1 MNNTFLVSIVMP
13 YYKKELYVD
22 ESIQSILNQSYK
34 NFELIL
40 VNDDIEN
47 KNFIN
52 RVSNLDQRIRL
63 IHNDKNLGAGLSRN
77 KAIALS
83 KGEYIAFCDSDD
95 LWKKDKLEL
104 QLNFMKK
111 FNLNFSFTSYDI
123 IDENN
128 KFIKIRRAPYFV
140 DFKKLRNSCDIGLS
154 TIITKR
160 NIFEDNKYQFSNLK
174 TKEDYVL
181 WLKLAQSGVEMKG
194 FDQNLTSWRKSKN
207 SLSSSIF
214 QKLIDGYRVYRIH
227 LGYGRFKSLF
237 YLMILSINFVLKN

>member
-1 MNNTFLVSIVMP
+1 MFLVSIIMP
-13 YYKKELYVD
+13 YYKKELYVS
-22 ESIQSILNQSYK
+22 ESVQSILNQSYT

-40 VNDDIEN
+40 VNDDTEN

-52 RVSNLDQRIRL
+52 KISNFDQRIRL

-77 KAIALS
+77 KAIVFS

-95 LWKKDKLEL
+95 LWKKNKLEL

-128 KFIKIRRAPYFV
+128 KLIKTRKAPNFV

-154 TIITKR
+154 TIIAKK
-160 NIFEDNKYQFSNLK
+160 NIFRGNKYQFSNLK

-181 WLKLAQSGVEMKG
+181 WLKFAQDGIEMKG
-194 FDQNLTSWRKSKN
+194 FDQNLSSWRKTKN

-214 QKLIDGYRVYRIH
+214 QKLIDGYRVYREH
-227 LGYGRFKSLF
+227 LGYGIFKSLF
-237 YLMILSINFVLKN
+237 YLIILSINFVLKN

>member
-1 MNNTFLVSIVMP
+1 MP
-13 YYKKELYVD
+13 YYKKELYVS
-22 ESIQSILNQSYK
+22 ESVQSILNQSYT

-40 VNDDIEN
+40 VNDDTEN

-52 RVSNLDQRIRL
+52 KISNFDQRIRL

-77 KAIALS
+77 KAIVHS

-95 LWKKDKLEL
+95 LWKQNKLEL

-128 KFIKIRRAPYFV
+128 KFIKIRKAPNFV

-154 TIITKR
+154 TIIAKK
-160 NIFEDNKYQFSNLK
+160 NIFKGNKYQFSNLK
-174 TKEDYVL
+174 TKEDYIL
-181 WLKLAQSGVEMKG
+181 WLKFAQDGIEMKG
-194 FDQNLTSWRKSKN
+194 FDQNLSSWRKTKN

-214 QKLIDGYRVYRIH
+214 QKLIDGYRVYREH
-227 LGYGRFKSLF
+227 LGYGIFKSLF
-237 YLMILSINFVLKN
+237 YLIILSINFVLKN

>member
-1 MNNTFLVSIVMP
+1 MFLVSIIMP
-13 YYKKELYVD
+13 YYKKELYVSD
-22 ESIQSILNQSYK
+22 SIQSILEQSYT

-40 VNDDIEN
+40 VNDDTEN
-47 KNFIN
+47 KDFIN
-52 RVSNLDQRIRL
+52 KISNFDQRIRL

-77 KAIALS
+77 KAIVLS

-95 LWKKDKLEL
+95 LWKKKKLEL

-128 KFIKIRRAPYFV
+128 KFIKIRKAPKFV

-154 TIITKR
+154 TIIAKK
-160 NIFEDNKYQFSNLK
+160 NIFKGNKYQFSNLK

-181 WLKLAQSGVEMKG
+181 WLKFAQDGIEMKG
-194 FDQNLTSWRKSKN
+194 LDQNLSSWRKTKN
-207 SLSSSIF
+207 SLSSSTF
-214 QKLIDGYRVYRIH
+214 QKLIDGYRVYREY
-227 LGYGRFKSLF
+227 LGYSIFKSLF
-237 YLMILSINFVLKN
+237 YLIILSINFVLKN

>member
-1 MNNTFLVSIVMP
+1 MP
-13 YYKKELYVD
+13 YYKKELYVS
-22 ESIQSILNQSYK
+22 ESIQSILEQSYT

-40 VNDDIEN
+40 VNDDTEN
-47 KNFIN
+47 KDFIN
-52 RVSNLDQRIRL
+52 KISNFDQRIRL

-77 KAIALS
+77 KAIVLS

-95 LWKKDKLEL
+95 LWKKNKLEL

-128 KFIKIRRAPYFV
+128 KLIKIRKAPSFV

-154 TIITKR
+154 TIIAKK
-160 NIFEDNKYQFSNLK
+160 NIFRDNKYQFSNLK

-181 WLKLAQSGVEMKG
+181 WLKFAQDGIEMKG
-194 FDQNLTSWRKSKN
+194 FDQNLSSWRKTKN

-214 QKLIDGYRVYRIH
+214 QKLIDGYRVYREH
-227 LGYGRFKSLF
+227 LGYGIFKSLF
-237 YLMILSINFVLKN
+237 YLIILSINFILKN

>member
-1 MNNTFLVSIVMP
+1 MP
-13 YYKKELYVD
+13 YYKKELYVS
-22 ESIQSILNQSYK
+22 ESVQSILNQSYT

-40 VNDDIEN
+40 VNDDTEN

-52 RVSNLDQRIRL
+52 KISNFDQRIRL

-77 KAIALS
+77 KAIVLS

-95 LWKKDKLEL
+95 LWKKNKLEL

-128 KFIKIRRAPYFV
+128 KLIKIRKAPSFV
-140 DFKKLRNSCDIGLS
+140 EFKKLRNSCEIGLS
-154 TIITKR
+154 TIIAKK
-160 NIFEDNKYQFSNLK
+160 NIFRDNKYQFSNLK

-181 WLKLAQSGVEMKG
+181 WLKFAQDGIEMKG
-194 FDQNLTSWRKSKN
+194 FDQNLSSWRKTKN

-214 QKLIDGYRVYRIH
+214 QKLIDGYRVYREH
-227 LGYGRFKSLF
+227 LGYVIFKSLF
-237 YLMILSINFVLKN
+237 YLIILSINFVLKN

>member
-1 MNNTFLVSIVMP
+1 MFLVSIIMP
-13 YYKKELYVD
+13 YYKKELYVS
-22 ESIQSILNQSYK
+22 ESVQSILNQSYT

-40 VNDDIEN
+40 VNDDTEN

-52 RVSNLDQRIRL
+52 KISNFDQRIRL

-77 KAIALS
+77 KAIVLS

-95 LWKKDKLEL
+95 LWKKNKLEL

-128 KFIKIRRAPYFV
+128 KFIKIRKAPNFV

-154 TIITKR
+154 TIIAKK
-160 NIFEDNKYQFSNLK
+160 NIFKGNKYQFSNLK
-174 TKEDYVL
+174 TKEDYIL
-181 WLKLAQSGVEMKG
+181 WLKFAQDGIEMKG
-194 FDQNLTSWRKSKN
+194 FDQNLSSWRKTKN

-214 QKLIDGYRVYRIH
+214 QKLIDGYRVYREH
-227 LGYGRFKSLF
+227 LGYGIFKSLF
-237 YLMILSINFVLKN
+237 YLIILSINFILKN

>member
-1 MNNTFLVSIVMP
+1 MFLVSIIMP
-13 YYKKELYVD
+13 YYKKELYVS
-22 ESIQSILNQSYK
+22 ESVQSILNQSYT

-40 VNDDIEN
+40 VNDDTEN

-52 RVSNLDQRIRL
+52 KISNFDQRIRL

-77 KAIALS
+77 KAIVLS

-95 LWKKDKLEL
+95 LWKKNKLEL

-128 KFIKIRRAPYFV
+128 KLIKIRKAPSFV

-154 TIITKR
+154 TIIAKK
-160 NIFEDNKYQFSNLK
+160 NIFRDNKYQFSNLK

-181 WLKLAQSGVEMKG
+181 WLKFAQDGIEMKG
-194 FDQNLTSWRKSKN
+194 FDQNLSSWRKTKN

-214 QKLIDGYRVYRIH
+214 QKLIDGYRVYREH
-227 LGYGRFKSLF
+227 LGYGIFKSLF
-237 YLMILSINFVLKN
+237 YLIILSVNFVLKN

>member
-1 MNNTFLVSIVMP
+1 MP
-13 YYKKELYVD
+13 YYKKELYVS
-22 ESIQSILNQSYK
+22 ESIQSILEQSYT

-40 VNDDIEN
+40 VNDDTEN
-47 KNFIN
+47 KDFIN
-52 RVSNLDQRIRL
+52 KISNFDQRIRL

-95 LWKKDKLEL
+95 LWKKNKLEL

-128 KFIKIRRAPYFV
+128 KLIKIRKAPSFV

-154 TIITKR
+154 TIIAKK
-160 NIFEDNKYQFSNLK
+160 NIFRDNKYQFSNLK

-181 WLKLAQSGVEMKG
+181 WLKFAQDGIEMKG
-194 FDQNLTSWRKSKN
+194 FDQNLSSWRKTKN

-214 QKLIDGYRVYRIH
+214 QKLIDGYRVYREH
-227 LGYGRFKSLF
+227 LGYGIFKSLF
-237 YLMILSINFVLKN
+237 YLIILSINFVLKN

>member
-1 MNNTFLVSIVMP
+1 MKNIFLVSIIMP

-40 VNDDIEN
+40 INDDIEN

-52 RVSNLDQRIRL
+52 KISNLDQRIRL
-63 IHNDKNLGAGLSRN
+63 IHNEKNLGAGLSRN
-77 KAIALS
+77 KAISFS

-95 LWKKDKLEL
+95 LWKKNKLEL

-111 FNLNFSFTSYDI
+111 FNLNFTFTSYDI

-128 KFIKIRRAPYFV
+128 KFIKIRKAPNFV
-140 DFKKLRNSCDIGLS
+140 NFKKLRNSCDIGLS
-154 TIITKR
+154 TIIIKR
-160 NIFEDNKYQFSNLK
+160 NIFEGNKYQFSNLK

-181 WLKLAQSGVEMKG
+181 WLKFAQGGIEMKG
-194 FDQNLTSWRKSKN
+194 LDQNLTSWRKTKN
-207 SLSSSIF
+207 SLSSSIS
-214 QKLIDGYRVYRIH
+214 QKLIDGYRVYRMH
-227 LGYGRFKSLF
+227 LRYGRLKSLF
-237 YLMILSINFVLKN
+237 YLIILSINFVLKN

>member
-1 MNNTFLVSIVMP
+1 MFLVSIIMP
-13 YYKKELYVD
+13 YYKKELYVS
-22 ESIQSILNQSYK
+22 ESVQSILNQSYT

-40 VNDDIEN
+40 VNDDTEN

-52 RVSNLDQRIRL
+52 KISNFDQRIRL
-63 IHNDKNLGAGLSRN
+63 IHNDKNLGAGLTRN
-77 KAIALS
+77 KAIVHS

-95 LWKKDKLEL
+95 LWKQNKLEL

-128 KFIKIRRAPYFV
+128 KLIKIRKAPSFV

-154 TIITKR
+154 TIIAKK
-160 NIFEDNKYQFSNLK
+160 NIFRDNKYQFSNLK
-174 TKEDYVL
+174 TKEDYIL
-181 WLKLAQSGVEMKG
+181 WLKFAQDGIEMKG
-194 FDQNLTSWRKSKN
+194 FDQNLSSWRKTKN

-214 QKLIDGYRVYRIH
+214 QKLIDGYRVYREH
-227 LGYGRFKSLF
+227 LGYGIFKSLF
-237 YLMILSINFVLKN
+237 YLIILSINFVLKN

>member
-1 MNNTFLVSIVMP
+1 MP
-13 YYKKELYVD
+13 YYKKELYVS
-22 ESIQSILNQSYK
+22 ESVQSILNQSYT

-40 VNDDIEN
+40 VNDDTEN

-52 RVSNLDQRIRL
+52 KISNFDQRIRL

-77 KAIALS
+77 KAIVLS
-83 KGEYIAFCDSDD
+83 NGEYIAFCDSDD
-95 LWKKDKLEL
+95 LWKKNKLEL

-128 KFIKIRRAPYFV
+128 KLIKIRKAPNFV

-154 TIITKR
+154 TIIAKK
-160 NIFEDNKYQFSNLK
+160 NIFRGNKYQFSNLK

-181 WLKLAQSGVEMKG
+181 WLKFAQDGIEMKG
-194 FDQNLTSWRKSKN
+194 FDQNLSSWRKTKN

-214 QKLIDGYRVYRIH
+214 QKLIDGYRVYREH
-227 LGYGRFKSLF
+227 LGYGIFKSLF
-237 YLMILSINFVLKN
+237 YLIILSVNFVLKN

>member
-1 MNNTFLVSIVMP
+1 MP
-13 YYKKELYVD
+13 YYKKELYVS
-22 ESIQSILNQSYK
+22 ESVQSILNQSYT

-40 VNDDIEN
+40 VNDDTEN

-52 RVSNLDQRIRL
+52 KISNFDQRIRL

-77 KAIALS
+77 KAIVLS

-95 LWKKDKLEL
+95 LWKKNKLEL

-128 KFIKIRRAPYFV
+128 KFIKIRKAPNFV

-154 TIITKR
+154 TIIAKK
-160 NIFEDNKYQFSNLK
+160 NIFRDNKYQFSNLK

-181 WLKLAQSGVEMKG
+181 WLKFAQDGIEMKG
-194 FDQNLTSWRKSKN
+194 FDQNLSSWRKTKN

-214 QKLIDGYRVYRIH
+214 QKLIDGYRVYREH
-227 LGYGRFKSLF
+227 LGYGIFKSLF
-237 YLMILSINFVLKN
+237 YLIILSINFVLKN

>member
-1 MNNTFLVSIVMP
+1 MFLVSIIMP
-13 YYKKELYVD
+13 YYKKELYVS
-22 ESIQSILNQSYK
+22 ESVQSILNQSYT

-40 VNDDIEN
+40 VNDDTEN

-52 RVSNLDQRIRL
+52 KISNFDQRIRL

-77 KAIALS
+77 KAIVLS

-95 LWKKDKLEL
+95 LWKKNKLEL

-128 KFIKIRRAPYFV
+128 KLIKIRKAPSFV

-154 TIITKR
+154 TIIAKK
-160 NIFEDNKYQFSNLK
+160 NIFRDNKYQFSNLK

-181 WLKLAQSGVEMKG
+181 WLKFAQDGIEMKG
-194 FDQNLTSWRKSKN
+194 FDQNLSSWRKTKN

-214 QKLIDGYRVYRIH
+214 QKLIDGYRVYREH
-227 LGYGRFKSLF
+227 LGYGIFKSLF
-237 YLMILSINFVLKN
+237 YLIILSINFILKN

>member
-1 MNNTFLVSIVMP
+1 MP
-13 YYKKELYVD
+13 YYKKELYVS
-22 ESIQSILNQSYK
+22 ESVQSILNQSYT

-40 VNDDIEN
+40 VNDDTEN

-52 RVSNLDQRIRL
+52 KISNFDQRIRL

-77 KAIALS
+77 KAIVLS

-95 LWKKDKLEL
+95 LWKKNKLEL

-128 KFIKIRRAPYFV
+128 KFIKIRKAPNFV

-154 TIITKR
+154 TIIAKK
-160 NIFEDNKYQFSNLK
+160 NIFKGNKYQFSNLK
-174 TKEDYVL
+174 TKEDYIL
-181 WLKLAQSGVEMKG
+181 WLKFAQDGIEMKG
-194 FDQNLTSWRKSKN
+194 FDQNLSSWRKTKN

-214 QKLIDGYRVYRIH
+214 QKLIDGYRVYREH
-227 LGYGRFKSLF
+227 LGYGIFKSLF
-237 YLMILSINFVLKN
+237 YLIILSINFILKN

>member
-1 MNNTFLVSIVMP
+1 MP
-13 YYKKELYVD
+13 YYKKEPYVS
-22 ESIQSILNQSYK
+22 ESIKSILNQSYK

-52 RVSNLDQRIRL
+52 KISNLDHRIRL

-77 KAIALS
+77 KAIVLS

-95 LWKKDKLEL
+95 LWKKNKLEL

-128 KFIKIRRAPYFV
+128 KLIKIRKAPSFV

-154 TIITKR
+154 TIIAKK
-160 NIFEDNKYQFSNLK
+160 NIFRDNKYQFSNLK

-181 WLKLAQSGVEMKG
+181 WLKFAQDGIEMKG
-194 FDQNLTSWRKSKN
+194 FDQNLSSWRKTKN

-214 QKLIDGYRVYRIH
+214 QKLIDGYRVYREH

-237 YLMILSINFVLKN
+237 YLIILSINFVLKN

>member
-1 MNNTFLVSIVMP
+1 MP
-13 YYKKELYVD
+13 YYKKELYVS
-22 ESIQSILNQSYK
+22 ESVQSILNQSYT

-40 VNDDIEN
+40 VNDDTEN

-52 RVSNLDQRIRL
+52 KISNFDQRIRL

-77 KAIALS
+77 KAIVHS

-95 LWKKDKLEL
+95 LWKKNKLEL

-128 KFIKIRRAPYFV
+128 KFIKIRKAPNFV

-154 TIITKR
+154 TIIAKK
-160 NIFEDNKYQFSNLK
+160 NIFKGNKYQFSNLK
-174 TKEDYVL
+174 TKEDYIL
-181 WLKLAQSGVEMKG
+181 WLKFAQDGIEMKG
-194 FDQNLTSWRKSKN
+194 FDQNLSSWRKTKN

-214 QKLIDGYRVYRIH
+214 QKLIDGYRVYREH
-227 LGYGRFKSLF
+227 LGYGIFKSLF
-237 YLMILSINFVLKN
+237 YLIILSINFILKN

>member
-1 MNNTFLVSIVMP
+1 MP
-13 YYKKELYVD
+13 YYKKELYVS
-22 ESIQSILNQSYK
+22 ESVQSILNQSYT

-40 VNDDIEN
+40 VNDDTEN

-52 RVSNLDQRIRL
+52 KISNFDQRIRL

-95 LWKKDKLEL
+95 LWKKKKLEL

-128 KFIKIRRAPYFV
+128 KFIKIRKAPNFV

-154 TIITKR
+154 TIIAKK
-160 NIFEDNKYQFSNLK
+160 NIFKGNKYQFSNLK
-174 TKEDYVL
+174 TKEDYIL
-181 WLKLAQSGVEMKG
+181 WLKFAQDGIEMKG
-194 FDQNLTSWRKSKN
+194 FDQNLSSWRKTKN

-214 QKLIDGYRVYRIH
+214 QKLIDGYRVYREH
-227 LGYGRFKSLF
+227 LGYGIFKSLF
-237 YLMILSINFVLKN
+237 YLIILSINFILKN